1 MLVDRVAPQSV
12 VEGIGL
18 SVLRMVAAAFGYLTP
33 VQDALIQKAIDVAVI
48 LNALRDLR
56 IVPGG
61 SRLKR
66 RPP

>member
-1 MLVDRVAPQSV
+1 MDRVAPQSV

>member
-66 RPP
+66 